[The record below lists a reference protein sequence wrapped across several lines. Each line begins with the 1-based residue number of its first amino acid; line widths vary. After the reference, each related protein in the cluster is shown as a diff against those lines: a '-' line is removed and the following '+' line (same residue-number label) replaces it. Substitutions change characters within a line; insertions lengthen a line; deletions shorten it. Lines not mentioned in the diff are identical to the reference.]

1 MNKCFITSLV
11 ALSFAAASFGASP
24 AVRKAPDLMLQAVN
38 SKLPTLA
45 SYKGKVVA
53 LEFILTTCSH
63 CQQSCVILNKMY
75 REFGAQGFTPIA
87 VAINENA
94 NLYISD
100 FVTKFGIAFP
110 VGWQRSETALSFLQ
124 HPAMERMMMPQ
135 IAFIDREGVIRS
147 QFPGTDKFFE
157 EGQEANMR
165 NQIKTLLGSPASAAK
180 KAAPA
185 TEKKK

>member
-1 MNKCFITSLV
+1 MNTLLISSVVAFSL
-11 ALSFAAASFGASP
+11 AASSFAAGP
-24 AVRKAPDLMLQAVN
+24 AVRKAPDLMIQAVN

-63 CQQSCVILNKMY
+63 CQQSCVTLNKLH

-94 NLYISD
+94 NLYIED
-100 FVTKFGIAFP
+100 FVKKFGITFP
-110 VGWQRSETALSFLQ
+110 VGWQRSETAVSFLQ
-124 HPAMERMMMPQ
+124 HPAMERLMMPQ
-135 IAFIDREGVIRS
+135 IVFIDREGVIRS
-147 QFPGTDKFFE
+147 QFPGSDKFFE
-157 EGQEANMR
+157 EAQEANMR
-165 NQIKTLLGSPASAAK
+165 DQIKTLLGPPAGAAK

-185 TEKKK
+185 AAKKK